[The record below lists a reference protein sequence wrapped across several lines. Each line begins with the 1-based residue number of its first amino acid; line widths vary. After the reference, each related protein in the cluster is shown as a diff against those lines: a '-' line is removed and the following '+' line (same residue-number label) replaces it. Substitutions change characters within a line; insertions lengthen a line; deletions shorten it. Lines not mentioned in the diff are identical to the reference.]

1 MSGSA
6 KVFQIKIFASQF
18 LLKIF
23 PKFHCMDQKAF
34 LRLNLISPHC
44 ISEALINV
52 VTSLTC
58 AMDGGGGSWKK
69 TLFYPFLHTKW
80 YKGMEWSRWK
90 NLIRPSTLTW
100 SRMIQSNMK
109 FNVIKVWKP
118 FFANESFFGV
128 VQSGYLFLSVTK
140 DPKIF
145 WSFSNKSFALWGVT

>member
-69 TLFYPFLHTKW
+69 TLFYPFLHTK
-80 YKGMEWSRWK
+80 
-90 NLIRPSTLTW
+90 
-100 SRMIQSNMK
+100 
-109 FNVIKVWKP
+109 
-118 FFANESFFGV
+118 
-128 VQSGYLFLSVTK
+128 
-140 DPKIF
+140 
-145 WSFSNKSFALWGVT
+145 